1 MSKHTKEKWITC
13 GESYDKTAFMEF
25 CSNVW
30 DATQV
35 NGDLS
40 DKFLVIQTENQDR
53 TIAIVGNGPAS
64 RANARIIA
72 KAPEMLGAIKAVT
85 DVLDT
90 VLGDTDPEI
99 DDDWT
104 EEEIRDEYPIMWC
117 MQQLTKFVNKS
128 PEGGAE

>member
-1 MSKHTKEKWITC
+1 MNKHKKWYADPYKMYVLDEDKQPILTTCSMDEKDQSIV
-13 GESYDKTAFMEF
+13 S
-25 CSNVW
+25 
-30 DATQV
+30 
-35 NGDLS
+35 
-40 DKFLVIQTENQDR
+40 
-53 TIAIVGNGPAS
+53 IA
-64 RANARIIA
+64 A
-72 KAPEMLGAIKAVT
+72 KAPEMLGVIKAVT

-104 EEEIRDEYPIMWC
+104 DEEIRDEYPIMWC